1 MFQTSENKEQ
11 MLAHE
16 YVPNIG
22 SDRIPMHWQS
32 DILVDVTNKLGE
44 ARVEAKELN
53 DRLLLYMI
61 DVAIFHAHEMLVRQS
76 DLGEHE
82 KWS

>member
-1 MFQTSENKEQ
+1 MFQLSENKEQ

-16 YVPNIG
+16 YVANIG
-22 SDRIPMHWQS
+22 SDRIPIQWKS
-32 DILVDVTNKLGE
+32 DILADVTNKLGE

-61 DVAIFHAHEMLVRQS
+61 DVAIFHAHEMLERQS

>member
-1 MFQTSENKEQ
+1 MFQFSENKEQ
-11 MLAHE
+11 MLARK
-16 YVPNIG
+16 YVGNIR
-22 SDRIPMHWQS
+22 SDRIPIQCRS
-32 DILVDVTNKLGE
+32 DILVDVANKLGE
-44 ARVEAKELN
+44 ARVEARGLN

-61 DVAIFHAHEMLVRQS
+61 DVAIFHAHEMLERQS